1 MGNERLLGRNA
12 AIANMF
18 TDSDQ
23 LKNYYRFIALNPH
36 INLHDACNIL
46 LARPNATVCYPYEEW
61 NELGRQVIRG
71 KKSIAYYDY
80 DGYKQFVFDVSD
92 TRGDSQYNCSLMS
105 REHLLVGLNEL
116 VGTDL
121 LEASDSDY
129 TGILKA
135 TKYYLNEQGIASED
149 ELCSELLAEGIAYS
163 LYSKTGLHQNE
174 HIELQAL
181 PFSFKENAEFV
192 KEVYVQAELLAQEI
206 EDAYKNKQEEIK
218 VLYDTEEETL
228 SDDPKLAEPVK
239 TIVQTHSAI
248 ISNYKGYDVLL
259 RWINPEKTDREAE
272 VYLGKRENYD
282 NRGHYDN
289 SDNSLVLISK
299 NERIFDFLHSSE
311 WVFNQQ
317 EMIDKG
323 FLTEKDYKEFYE
335 LENGVLKDFEKISEI
350 KFAVDVNID
359 GSGESFKYPNWQSEQ
374 TADNTEQSQL
384 TPYYQTYI
392 EAQKTRPNAIVLIKT
407 SDTFGDY
414 YVILGENAKNL
425 AAEKDFT
432 CIHVDVGLSKKVPMC
447 SVPQKYLEDFVNEL
461 LERHSVLLIEADKEP
476 KFILSHAEALEQNA
490 SAEEKPHPKLTE
502 IDSEDPSP
510 FDDEQ
515 STDDDWRNELAEELG
530 ELADEQPNEEF
541 DETDSSTDEQGEEE
555 DLEQKEKLIAEG
567 KQKPTQKKSEKGIKD
582 RKRKEQSTASL
593 FDLLEPQEKS
603 REEQMIERQLKG
615 GS

>member
-129 TGILKA
+129 TSILKA

-149 ELCSELLAEGIAYS
+149 ELRSELLAEGIAYS

-228 SDDPKLAEPVK
+228 SDDPKLPESTK

-248 ISNYKGYDVLL
+248 ISNYKGCDVLL

-282 NRGHYDN
+282 NRGHYDSFIPATQN
-289 SDNSLVLISK
+289 IADWNA
-299 NERIFDFLHSSE
+299 NE
-311 WVFNQQ
+311 
-317 EMIDKG
+317 
-323 FLTEKDYKEFYE
+323 E
-335 LENGVLKDFEKISEI
+335 LRG
-350 KFAVDVNID
+350 
-359 GSGESFKYPNWQSEQ
+359 
-374 TADNTEQSQL
+374 
-384 TPYYQTYI
+384 
-392 EAQKTRPNAIVLIKT
+392 KT
-407 SDTFGDY
+407 SAIIKNSQYTFIFKLSAPDMKDVLDVYRTGDSFNEEEQRMIISAVTGQAFFVGSTELRACVRIQASKY
-414 YVILGENAKNL
+414 ASELFDE
-425 AAEKDFT
+425 EK
-432 CIHVDVGLSKKVPMC
+432 
-447 SVPQKYLEDFVNEL
+447 
-461 LERHSVLLIEADKEP
+461 RDKE
-476 KFILSHAEALEQNA
+476 
-490 SAEEKPHPKLTE
+490 
-502 IDSEDPSP
+502 
-510 FDDEQ
+510 
-515 STDDDWRNELAEELG
+515 
-530 ELADEQPNEEF
+530 
-541 DETDSSTDEQGEEE
+541 EEE
-555 DLEQKEKLIAEG
+555 N
-567 KQKPTQKKSEKGIKD
+567 
-582 RKRKEQSTASL
+582 
-593 FDLLEPQEKS
+593 
-603 REEQMIERQLKG
+603 
-615 GS
+615 